1 MEFGGEVTL
10 SIPRKMM
17 HGPKMP
23 VLVCMYLK
31 TDSMDLR
38 VESVAL
44 SMASML
50 VDFLRRLP
58 EVRWDPVSE
67 RADGDGLIGLLV
79 GPG

>member
-10 SIPRKMM
+10 SISRKMM

-23 VLVCMYLK
+23 ALACMNLK

-58 EVRWDPVSE
+58 YVRWDPVSE